1 MKKLCLCLL
10 MVLCCAFSAVYATE
24 DPSAPATEAI
34 ASAGERIMFYHQDM
48 SDAAMAAYPYNA
60 IPCKSANFSVL
71 GGNGC
76 SIFAGLHAY
85 QWLYGKF
92 ESLEEQVTRAQEMVY
107 LLRGESPAVQGNG
120 PYVSYS
126 YAHERGAFKVIDLRK
141 TEKSITD
148 FFDLKRGILYLHAS
162 WEGGGHYF
170 IAVGYTRHEIDGKD
184 TFLLHIVDSGAAGTV
199 QQFTAYDF
207 ATFAPAVP
215 DETWLPAGE
224 YWMPLQNG
232 VEIAYGMWTR
242 PETVQP

>member
-1 MKKLCLCLL
+1 MKKLCLCML
-10 MVLCCAFSAVYATE
+10 VALCCVFSVAHAAEEVPSATE
-24 DPSAPATEAI
+24 
-34 ASAGERIMFYHQDM
+34 RILFYHQDT
-48 SDAAMAAYPYNA
+48 SAAALEAYPYNA
-60 IPCKSANFSVL
+60 VPCKSASFSIL

-92 ESLEEQVTRAQEMVY
+92 ESIEEQTLRAQEMVS

-120 PYVSYS
+120 PYVSFS

-148 FFDLKRGILYLHAS
+148 FFDVKRGILYLHAT

-170 IAVGYTRHEIDGKD
+170 IAVGCTRHEIDGKD

-199 QQFTAYDF
+199 KQFTAYDF

-232 VEIAYGMWTR
+232 VEIAYGLWTK
-242 PETVQP
+242 PETEQP